1 MTWRSG
7 GLSFHKP
14 LDRAKM
20 VRSIFTTPA
29 DGGTGTPPPPPHE
42 QTKRAMATAKRTFGL
57 VLVLAVVGTVGAVVA
72 MASQSSSS
80 KTTTLEATTALAE
93 STASL
98 GINYASYDSSN
109 VAKHFAI
116 IKQRFGAVRTF
127 TTNMNGKN
135 AIDEAANAG
144 LSIAAGLWIG
154 NNFEADVTAAIEGAK
169 RHPDIV
175 QVIYCGS
182 EDLLRNMSPTDLI
195 QKIND
200 VKSRV
205 AAAGLKTPVGTVQ
218 MDGDL
223 LLHPDVV
230 GACDKVGVNIHPFF
244 GGSQVSATD
253 PIQDLDAR
261 WKAIVDKYGDKVQ
274 LTETGWPTDG
284 GAYTTHNANLAMSE
298 KYFTDFAKWAPTSGG
313 NTAFYFMFHDNRG
326 KSGYEAYFGLANP
339 DGSWKFGD
347 NTPTTTPA
355 ATTSAPTTTSPDP
368 TTSSPTTQSPETP
381 TTDVPSTTLSP
392 TTDDPSTYP
401 PSPSSEAPQPT
412 SEAPHPTTD
421 EPTPSSSSPDVTPS
435 APSPTG
441 EDDDDDDGD
450 GDLDCDDD
458 DDDGDNG
465 GNGDNGDDNGG
476 DDDLDC
482 DDDDDGDNGGN
493 GDNGDNGDNNDD
505 KGEDNGSGDDDNG
518 DDFDCDD
525 DEDNGDTNGGDN
537 GGDNNGGDDA
547 DSIPD
552 QNQTGSSPGRRLMSA
567 RAAML

>member
-1 MTWRSG
+1 
-7 GLSFHKP
+7 
-14 LDRAKM
+14 M

-42 QTKRAMATAKRTFGL
+42 QTKRAMATARRTFGL

-80 KTTTLEATTALAE
+80 KTTKLEATTALAE

-98 GINYASYDSSN
+98 GVNYDSYDSGN

-169 RHPDIV
+169 RHPDTV

-195 QKIND
+195 QKIKD

-244 GGSQVSATD
+244 GGSQVSAMD

-284 GAYTTHNANLAMSE
+284 DAYTTHNANLSMSE

-347 NTPTTTPA
+347 NAPTTTPA
-355 ATTSAPTTTSPDP
+355 ATTSAPTTSPDA
-368 TTSSPTTQSPETP
+368 TTSAPTTQSPETP
-381 TTDVPSTTLSP
+381 TTDVPSTTSSP
-392 TTDDPSTYP
+392 TTDNPSTYP

-412 SEAPHPTTD
+412 SEAPYPTTD

-435 APSPTG
+435 TPSPTG
-441 EDDDDDDGD
+441 EDDDDDGD
-450 GDLDCDDD
+450 DDLDCDDD
-458 DDDGDNG
+458 DNGDNG

-493 GDNGDNGDNNDD
+493 GDNGDNGNNYD
-505 KGEDNGSGDDDNG
+505 KGEDNGSGHDDNG

-525 DEDNGDTNGGDN
+525 DEDNGDNNGDDN
-537 GGDNNGGDDA
+537 GGDNNGGDDD
-547 DSIPD
+547 DSTPD
-552 QNQTGSSPGRRLMSA
+552 QNQTGSSPGRLLMSA